1 MTEGDINNYL
11 IDFNN
16 SCIQLQNM
24 DLENIKNKFKR
35 TKKLLRAY
43 KTEID
48 PTEEQKAL
56 INRTIG
62 TCRYIYNFYIAY
74 NKEVYESEKKFVSG
88 MDFSKWLNKEYIP
101 SHEDFSWIKEVSSK
115 AVKKSIMDAETAFKK
130 FFKKQAGFPKFKK
143 KNKSDVKMYFV
154 KTDAK
159 SVIKCE
165 RHRIKIPTLGWV
177 RIKEKGFIPTDTD
190 NFVIKSGTVSKRA
203 GRYYVSVLV
212 DQPDFQKVRQTGDGI
227 GIDLGLKTFA
237 VLSNGKVFKNIN
249 KTYRVRQLQK
259 KLRREQRKLSRK
271 YESLKKRNRKG
282 DATRQNIQ
290 KQLVKVQK
298 IHKRL
303 NDIRTDYVNKC
314 VNEVAKTKPEFVT
327 IENLNIKGMMKNR
340 HLSKAV
346 SEMNF
351 YTFRQKLTA
360 KARLQGFELRVAG
373 RFFPSSKICHKCG
386 VYKSDLKLSDR
397 WYKCDCGYEND
408 RDFNAS
414 LNLRDLK
421 VYETAS

>member
-1 MTEGDINNYL
+1 MYSVAEYT
-11 IDFNN
+11 
-16 SCIQLQNM
+16 

-35 TKKLLRAY
+35 MKKLLRAY
-43 KTEID
+43 KTEIN

-56 INRTIG
+56 INKTIG
-62 TCRYIYNFYIAY
+62 TCRYVYNFYIAY

-88 MDFSKWLNKEYIP
+88 MDFSKWLNKEYLP
-101 SHEDFSWIKEVSSK
+101 SHEELSWIKEASSK
-115 AVKKSIMDAETAFKK
+115 SVKKSIMNAEAAFKK
-130 FFKKQAGFPKFKK
+130 FFKKQAGFPRFKK
-143 KNKSDVKMYFV
+143 KNKSDVNMYFV

-165 RHRIKIPTLGWV
+165 RHRIKIPTLDWV
-177 RIKEKGFIPTDTD
+177 RIKEKGFIPTDAD
-190 NFVIKSGTVSKRA
+190 NFVIKSGTVSRKT

-212 DQPDFQKVRQTGDGI
+212 EQPDFQKVKQTGDGI

-259 KLRREQRKLSRK
+259 KLRREQRRLSRK
-271 YESLKKRNRKG
+271 YESLKKRNKKG

-290 KQLVKVQK
+290 KQLVEVQRV
-298 IHKRL
+298 HKRL
-303 NDIRTDYVNKC
+303 DDIRTDYVNKC
-314 VNEVAKTKPEFVT
+314 VSEIAKTKPKFVT
-327 IENLNIKGMMKNR
+327 LEDLNVKGMMKNR
-340 HLSKAV
+340 HLAKAV

-360 KARLQGFELRVAG
+360 KARLQGFELRVAD

-386 VYKSDLKLSDR
+386 AYKSDLKLNDR

>member
-1 MTEGDINNYL
+1 ML
-11 IDFNN
+11 
-16 SCIQLQNM
+16 
-24 DLENIKNKFKR
+24 K
-35 TKKLLRAY
+35 AY
-43 KTEID
+43 KTEIN
-48 PTEEQKAL
+48 PTEEQKTL
-56 INRTIG
+56 INKTIG
-62 TCRYIYNFYIAY
+62 TCRYVYNFYIAR

-88 MDFSKWLNKEYIP
+88 MEFSKWLNKEYLP
-101 SHEDFSWIKEVSSK
+101 SHKEFSWIKEVSSK
-115 AVKKSIMDAETAFKK
+115 SVKESIMDAETAFKK

-159 SVIKCE
+159 AVIKCE
-165 RHRIKIPTLGWV
+165 RHRIKIPTLGWI
-177 RIKEKGFIPTDTD
+177 RIKEKGFIPTDAD

-212 DQPDFQKVRQTGDGI
+212 EQPDFQKVKQTGDGI
-227 GIDLGLKTFA
+227 GIDLGLKSFA

-249 KTYRVRQLQK
+249 KTHRVRRLQK
-259 KLRREQRKLSRK
+259 KLRREQRRLSRK
-271 YESLKKRNRKG
+271 YESLKNRNKQG
-282 DATRQNIQ
+282 EATRQNIQ
-290 KQLVKVQK
+290 IQLVKVQE

-303 NDIRTDYVNKC
+303 DDIRTDYVNKC
-314 VNEVAKTKPEFVT
+314 VNTIAKTKPKFVT
-327 IENLNIKGMMKNR
+327 LEDLNVKGMMKNR
-340 HLSKAV
+340 HLAKAV

-360 KARLQGFELRVAG
+360 KAKLQGFELRIAG

-386 VYKSDLKLSDR
+386 ALKTDLRLSDR
-397 WYKCDCGYEND
+397 WYKCECGYEND

-421 VYETAS
+421 VYKVAQ